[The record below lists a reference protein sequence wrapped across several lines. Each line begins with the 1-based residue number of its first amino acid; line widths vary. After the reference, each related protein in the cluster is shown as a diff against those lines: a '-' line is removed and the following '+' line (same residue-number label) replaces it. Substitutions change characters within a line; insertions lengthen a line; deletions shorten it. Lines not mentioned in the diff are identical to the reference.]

1 MEQDMQMLFYHFND
15 ITKIA
20 IVIILAY
27 AKNILFFLG

>member
-1 MEQDMQMLFYHFND
+1 MIFFHFND

-20 IVIILAY
+20 IVIVLAY